1 MITGE
6 QIRRARELLGWTRF
20 KLSSRASL
28 HPAIVE
34 RAEEKALP
42 VTAYQQALLRNA
54 LEAAGVEFTD
64 GEAPGVKLRAHAK
77 ERAGGGSCDRRML
90 GRGSVAL
97 VPTSRSWVKG
107 DVDPSSSSSAA
118 ALSRRRGR
126 SFLCRSASANLVRA
140 ASGRQ
145 RRRCLRTRAL
155 RGPSRATPDAPG
167 TSGQLYRRGLGEA

>member
-1 MITGE
+1 VITGE

-34 RAEEKALP
+34 RAEEALP

-77 ERAGGGSCDRRML
+77 ERR
-90 GRGSVAL
+90 
-97 VPTSRSWVKG
+97 
-107 DVDPSSSSSAA
+107 
-118 ALSRRRGR
+118 
-126 SFLCRSASANLVRA
+126 
-140 ASGRQ
+140 
-145 RRRCLRTRAL
+145 
-155 RGPSRATPDAPG
+155 
-167 TSGQLYRRGLGEA
+167 